1 MALNITHTRH
11 AYHYILVQWIVCH
24 NICPNGVPSDFG
36 IFHEEIM
43 LIKLKIIFLLVVF
56 VYPISSVISNAN
68 INITDLKKMM
78 NNMEIISFNNLLI

>member
-1 MALNITHTRH
+1 M
-11 AYHYILVQWIVCH
+11 
-24 NICPNGVPSDFG
+24 PSGFG